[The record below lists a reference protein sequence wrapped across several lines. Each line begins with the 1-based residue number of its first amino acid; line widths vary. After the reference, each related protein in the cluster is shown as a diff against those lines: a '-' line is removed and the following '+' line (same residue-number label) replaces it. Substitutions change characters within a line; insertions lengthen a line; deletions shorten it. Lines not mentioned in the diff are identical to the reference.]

1 MQEEVKVRKERKK
14 KKKNRVQPQYELYS
28 SYIISHSVM

>member
-1 MQEEVKVRKERKK
+1 MQEEVKVRKERK